1 MADLRRHLTAAL
13 ADRYAIERELGSGG
27 MATVYLA
34 QDLKHRRR
42 VAIKVLRPEVASSLG
57 AERFLREI
65 RIASQ
70 LSHPRIVPLH
80 ESGQA
85 DGLLYYVMPYV
96 EGESLRERLNGQRR
110 LSLEE
115 ALRITRGVAAAL
127 TYAHD
132 HNVMHRDIKP
142 ENILLV
148 GGEVVVTDFG
158 IARAISAAGG
168 DAVSHSDLPIG
179 TVGYMSPEQAMG
191 SRDLDGR
198 TDLYGLACVLYEML
212 VGQPPGMWFDE
223 RQNLSERLTGPPPF
237 VRALEGVAPTD
248 VTTVLTR
255 ALALYADDRYAS
267 VEQFSQALESR
278 IPAGTG
284 VPPATIVR
292 LQPRFTKGIVVGAAM
307 AVLLIVGS
315 LGMWLRDGEPVVG
328 EGHPRIAVLPFEDRG
343 SVGDEFLAEGTAE
356 AIRNRLAGLS
366 GLTVVAYR
374 HLDEGSVG
382 DQTINSIGRDL
393 GVQYLLRGSVQ
404 RAELTDSGTFVRVSP
419 ELVRVADASILWA
432 DSYEAPLGEIFQ
444 LQADIAE
451 RVGRAL
457 DVVILAPEREALKF
471 KPTADPEAWGYY
483 ASGNHFYNRS
493 AMLDDNRR
501 AAVMYQRAV
510 EHDSN
515 FALAFAGLAN
525 ALVATSITGGSS
537 LDDVERAGVAA
548 ERALDLAPDL
558 PEAVLAQANYL
569 YALGEY
575 DQALA
580 LAGDARRVRPNDF
593 AVLYLMA
600 HLQRRLGQWDEAIA
614 NLETILELDPRN
626 RPARI
631 ALGETHL
638 RMRNYS
644 EADRHFD
651 AAIQLAPDLADAY
664 VLKAC
669 LILNQFGDIDEA
681 IGWLHEAAKLGELA
695 DVVEQLVA
703 LEPVL
708 AGFELVDGVL
718 RQALLDLP
726 PAAIGGRYEGY
737 LLALAD
743 ANSMLGRS
751 GVARAYYDSLRV
763 ATERRIESEPGCA
776 SCYSILGIAYAGLG
790 LDSAAVRKGLKG
802 VELRPVAKDA
812 WEGPDNVFGLAR
824 IYAAL
829 GEHDAALDQV
839 SILVS
844 VPSRYST
851 NWFSVHPDWK
861 GMRQHPRFRQVLA
874 RGS

>member
-1 MADLRRHLTAAL
+1 LVDLRRHLTSAL

-34 QDLKHRRR
+34 QDLKHHRR

-65 RIASQ
+65 QIASQ

-80 ESGQA
+80 DSGQA
-85 DGLLYYVMPYV
+85 DGMLYYVMPYV
-96 EGESLRERLNGQRR
+96 EGESLRERLNGQRQ

-168 DAVSHSDLPIG
+168 DVVSHSDLPIG

-223 RQNLSERLTGPPPF
+223 RQSLSERLTGPPPF
-237 VRALEGVAPTD
+237 VRALEGVAPTH

-267 VEQFSQALESR
+267 VEQFSQALDSR
-278 IPAGTG
+278 IPAGTDAR
-284 VPPATIVR
+284 PDTIVR
-292 LQPRFTKGIVVGAAM
+292 LQPKFTTGIVVGAAM

-315 LGMWLRDGEPVVG
+315 LGMWLRDGEPVAG
-328 EGHPRIAVLPFEDRG
+328 DGHPRLAVLPFEDRG
-343 SVGDEFLAEGTAE
+343 SAGDEFFAEGTAE

-374 HLDEGSVG
+374 HSDEESVG
-382 DQTINSIGRDL
+382 GQAINTIGRDL

-404 RAELTDSGTFVRVSP
+404 RAELNGGRTFVRVSP
-419 ELVRVADASILWA
+419 ELVRVSDASILWA

-444 LQADIAE
+444 LQSDIAE

-457 DVVILAPEREALKF
+457 DVVILAPERKALEF
-471 KPTADPEAWGYY
+471 KPTADPEAWSYY
-483 ASGNHFYNRS
+483 ASGSHFYHRS

-501 AAVMYQRAV
+501 AATMYQRAV
-510 EHDSN
+510 EQDSN
-515 FALAFAGLAN
+515 FALAYAGLAN
-525 ALVATSITGGSS
+525 ALVAISMTGGAS
-537 LDDVERAGVAA
+537 LDGVERAGIAA
-548 ERALDLAPDL
+548 EKALALAPDL

-569 YALGEY
+569 YALGKF
-575 DQALA
+575 DRALE
-580 LAGDARRVRPNDF
+580 LAADARRVRPNDF
-593 AVLYLMA
+593 DALYLVA

-614 NLETILELDPRN
+614 NLENILELDPRN
-626 RPARI
+626 RPALI

-638 RMRNYS
+638 RMRSYS
-644 EADRHFD
+644 KADRYFD

-669 LILNQFGDIDEA
+669 LMLNQFGDIDEA
-681 IGWLHEAAKLGELA
+681 VGWLHEGARLGELT

-708 AGFELVDGVL
+708 AGFKLVNGEL

-726 PAAIGGRYEGY
+726 PAAIGGRYERY

-751 GVARAYYDSLRV
+751 GLARAYYDSLRV
-763 ATERRIESEPGCA
+763 ATEQRIETEPDCA
-776 SCYSILGIAYAGLG
+776 ICHTLLGVAYAGLKR
-790 LDSAAVRKGLKG
+790 DSAAVREGLKG
-802 VELRPVAKDA
+802 VELRSVANDA
-812 WEGPDNVFGLAR
+812 WEGPDNVFGLAH
-824 IYAAL
+824 IYAAI
-829 GEHDAALDQV
+829 GEYETALDQV
-839 SILVS
+839 EILVS

-851 NWFSVHPDWK
+851 KWFSVHPAWK
-861 GMRQHPRFRQVLA
+861 GIRQHPRFQQVLA

>member
-1 MADLRRHLTAAL
+1 MVDLRRQLTSAL
-13 ADRYAIERELGSGG
+13 ADRYAIERELGGGG

-34 QDLKHRRR
+34 QDLKHHRR
-42 VAIKVLRPEVASSLG
+42 VAIKVLRPEVACSLG

-80 ESGQA
+80 DSGQA

-96 EGESLRERLNGQRR
+96 EGESLRERLNGQRQ

-115 ALRITRGVAAAL
+115 ALRITRGVATAL

-168 DAVSHSDLPIG
+168 DTVSHSDLPIG

-223 RQNLSERLTGPPPF
+223 RQKLSERLIGPPPF
-237 VRALEGVAPTD
+237 VKALEGVAPNH

-278 IPAGTG
+278 RYDRTDA
-284 VPPATIVR
+284 PPATSLR
-292 LQPRFTKGIVVGAAM
+292 PQPRFATGIVIGAAM

-315 LGMWLRDGEPVVG
+315 LGMWLRDGASAVG
-328 EGHPRIAVLPFEDRG
+328 EEHPRLAVLPFDDRG
-343 SVGDEFLAEGTAE
+343 SDGDAFFAEGTAE

-374 HLDEGSVG
+374 HSQEESAD
-382 DQTINSIGRDL
+382 DQTIDAIGRDL

-404 RAELTDSGTFVRVSP
+404 RAESNGSGIFVRVSP
-419 ELVRVADASILWA
+419 ELVRVSDASILWA

-444 LQADIAE
+444 LQSDIAE
-451 RVGRAL
+451 RVARAL
-457 DVVILAPEREALKF
+457 DVVILAPERKALKF
-471 KPTADPEAWGYY
+471 KPTADPDAWGYY
-483 ASGNHFYNRS
+483 ASGNHFYYRS

-501 AAVMYQRAV
+501 AAMMYQRAV

-515 FALAFAGLAN
+515 FALAYAGLAN
-525 ALVATSITGGSS
+525 ALVAARITGDAN
-537 LDDVERAGVAA
+537 LDNVKRAGVAA
-548 ERALDLAPDL
+548 ERALALAPDL
-558 PEAVLAQANYL
+558 PQASLAQANYL
-569 YALGEY
+569 YALGEF
-575 DQALA
+575 DRALE
-580 LAGDARRVRPNDF
+580 LAADARRVRPNDF
-593 AVLYLMA
+593 DAIYLAA
-600 HLQRRLGQWDEAIA
+600 HLQRRLGKWDEAIA
-614 NLETILELDPRN
+614 SLESILELDPRS
-626 RPARI
+626 RPALI
-631 ALGETHL
+631 ALGETHM

-644 EADRHFD
+644 AADRYFD
-651 AAIQLAPDLADAY
+651 AAIQLAPDLGDAY

-669 LILNQFGDIDEA
+669 LMLTQFGDIDGA
-681 IGWLHEAAKLGELA
+681 IGWLHEAARLGELA
-695 DVVEQLVA
+695 DVVEQLVV
-703 LEPVL
+703 LEPVV
-708 AGFELVDGVL
+708 AGFELLNGEL

-726 PAAIGGRYEGY
+726 RAAIGGRYEAH

-743 ANSMLGRS
+743 ANSMMGRS

-763 ATERRIESEPGCA
+763 ATERRIESEPDCA
-776 SCYSILGIAYAGLG
+776 FCHGLLGAAYAALG
-790 LDSAAVRKGLKG
+790 LDSAAVREGLKA
-802 VELRPVAKDA
+802 VELRSIAKDA
-812 WEGPDNVFGLAR
+812 WEGPDNVFGLAH
-824 IYAAL
+824 IYAVI
-829 GEHDAALDQV
+829 GEYDAALDQV
-839 SILVS
+839 DILLR
-844 VPSRYST
+844 VPSRYSPK
-851 NWFSVHPDWK
+851 WFSAHPAWK
-861 GMRQHPRFRQVLA
+861 GIRQHPRFQQILA
-874 RGS
+874 SGS